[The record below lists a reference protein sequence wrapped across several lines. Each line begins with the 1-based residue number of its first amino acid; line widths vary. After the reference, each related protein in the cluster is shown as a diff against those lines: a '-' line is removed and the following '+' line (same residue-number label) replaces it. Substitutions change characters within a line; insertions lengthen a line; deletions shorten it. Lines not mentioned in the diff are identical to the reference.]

1 MIDIQSL
8 LPYYP
13 QAIATQ
19 ASFHRHILKEHIE
32 LLALEHIAQ
41 TPHAA
46 KVVFIGGTNLRIIHG
61 IDRFSED
68 LDFDCK
74 NMSEE
79 EFVKMTD
86 MVVEYLRRNGLR
98 VEPRDKDNPRLT
110 AFRRNIYFP
119 ELLLEMKLTGHR
131 EERFLMKIEAQDQG
145 VNYAPHTAVVS
156 RCGFV
161 FPISVPSKEV
171 LLSMKMAALLAR
183 SKGRDFYDTMFLWQQ
198 AEPDYRFLSER
209 CGIKTPADLK
219 SMLDDKLATVNLK
232 QKQRDFEHLLFNPS
246 RSKQILL
253 FKEFVVGKL

>member
-19 ASFHRHILKEHIE
+19 ASFHRHILKEYIE

-86 MVVEYLRRNGLR
+86 MVVE
-98 VEPRDKDNPRLT
+98 
-110 AFRRNIYFP
+110 
-119 ELLLEMKLTGHR
+119 
-131 EERFLMKIEAQDQG
+131 
-145 VNYAPHTAVVS
+145 
-156 RCGFV
+156 
-161 FPISVPSKEV
+161 V
-171 LLSMKMAALLAR
+171 LLSMKIAALLAR
-183 SKGRDFYDTMFLWQQ
+183 GKGRDFYDTMFLWQQ

-253 FKEFVVGKL
+253 FKEFVDGKL